1 MHDRRLNQDLERL
14 HEPDTVNQPGPE
26 HRHDLER
33 RLVSEYRTIQSR
45 KRRWLVMLNPWN
57 RVGRFAIVALAL
69 VVLGVGACST
79 STTTEV
85 DMGKKMT
92 IGFTAQTDA
101 DVISVDTSLSNFLDT
116 QPGIE
121 NVSVSIR
128 EVQGGPK
135 TIEVMAW
142 GQDLD
147 GDALVAELRRQVPEL
162 KDADIAFETL
172 SGTIK
177 ESYADKLRREVF
189 QIEVDGA
196 TEEEIR
202 AQILAQLA
210 EQGVAEG
217 DAQIEVIQE
226 DGMTEIKIDIQQ
238 EVED

>member
-1 MHDRRLNQDLERL
+1 
-14 HEPDTVNQPGPE
+14 
-26 HRHDLER
+26 
-33 RLVSEYRTIQSR
+33 
-45 KRRWLVMLNPWN
+45 MLNPWN
-57 RVGRFAIVALAL
+57 RTARFAVVGLAL
-69 VVLGVGACST
+69 MVLGLGACTT

-92 IGFTAQTDA
+92 IGFSAKADA
-101 DVISVDTSLSNFLDT
+101 DMISVDTSLSNFLDT

-121 NVSVSIR
+121 NVSVSVCR
-128 EVQGGPK
+128 TMDGPA

-162 KDADIAFETL
+162 EDADISFETL
-172 SGTIK
+172 NGTIE
-177 ESYADKLRREVF
+177 ESYASKLKREIF

-217 DAQIEVIQE
+217 DAVVEVIQQ
-226 DGMTEIKIDIQQ
+226 DGQTEIKVQVTK
-238 EVED
+238 EVEE